1 MLSLM
6 RDKAQSWIIK
16 ILFAIII
23 IVFVGF
29 YGFSGNKNTVKEPV
43 VTVGEKKIS
52 MKEFQEAYKN
62 MLQFYTNIYKNQIS
76 DEMIEQLGLKQQVL
90 DQLINKEVLI
100 QQAKKLNI
108 RVSKEDVRKVATKL
122 LDNISRP
129 LLVENHSIE
138 ITASIGINIADNQN
152 LPYVELLKNSDSA
165 MYQVKENGKNDFRF
179 FETEFES

>member
-16 ILFAIII
+16 ILFGIII

-29 YGFSGNKNTVKEPV
+29 YGFSGNEDTVKEPV

-90 DQLINKEVLI
+90 DQLISKEVLLL
-100 QQAKKLNI
+100 QAKKTKYSCFKRRCQKRN
-108 RVSKEDVRKVATKL
+108 RKNTDFSGKW
-122 LDNISRP
+122 
-129 LLVENHSIE
+129 
-138 ITASIGINIADNQN
+138 GFQ
-152 LPYVELLKNSDSA
+152 SA
-165 MYQVKENGKNDFRF
+165 GL
-179 FETEFES
+179 